1 VELITALLA
10 CNRQLGLV
18 GLQLRILNGM
28 VSLLTTEVHNKA
40 LTAYLSEQSGASGH
54 LDLTTAT
61 LEVLACIAF
70 RQPICQAEILAHR
83 FPLAQ
88 QLRNS
93 LSSRL
98 NSEFVSWKRSSY
110 DPGHNMGLGTKNR
123 QKKTADICKQHLRE
137 KYRDKP
143 GLVEEF
149 IVEFEGARKN
159 CDVTRWGQF
168 TDIKDIKEEMLK
180 RLEVHFEKWLNP

>member
-1 VELITALLA
+1 MA
-10 CNRQLGLV
+10 CPW
-18 GLQLRILNGM
+18 I
-28 VSLLTTEVHNKA
+28 E
-40 LTAYLSEQSGASGH
+40 SGN
-54 LDLTTAT
+54 
-61 LEVLACIAF
+61 
-70 RQPICQAEILAHR
+70 ICEESAAQE
-83 FPLAQ
+83 FPFL
-88 QLRNS
+88 
-93 LSSRL
+93 SRL

-123 QKKTADICKQHLRE
+123 QKQTADICKHHLRE

-168 TDIKDIKEEMLK
+168 TDIKDIKGEMLK
-180 RLEVHFEKWLNP
+180 RLDVHFEKWLNP